1 MLFVCRVCVGH
12 DQDLFSDGPA
22 DVVGSVDPVKDFN
35 SMIARR
41 DGDYVAKGALCVCV
55 CLCVSVSVSVP
66 VPVPVPVPVSMWF
79 SIASTR
85 FITMLCTTAVEGIKA
100 QIKRFVDDGGT
111 AAHFAKAIECLRTM
125 RAGCLSNYEEAAF
138 NDFMKALKAE
148 YESGVR
154 VTQHALVNAVI
165 VPDVAC
171 VCCVR
176 CVLFARQPREAFWQ
190 ILVATR
196 ISLIHNEECPSA
208 SVSHVTKAEA
218 DRVRVCTRSMPRHVW
233 LCVCVCVCVT
243 HPGCVYVCGYV
254 VCIAVLGP
262 ECSATT
268 CGACA

>member
-1 MLFVCRVCVGH
+1 
-12 DQDLFSDGPA
+12 
-22 DVVGSVDPVKDFN
+22 
-35 SMIARR
+35 
-41 DGDYVAKGALCVCV
+41 
-55 CLCVSVSVSVP
+55 
-66 VPVPVPVPVSMWF
+66 MWF

-171 VCCVR
+171 VLCTLCAVR
-176 CVLFARQPREAFWQ
+176 MA
-190 ILVATR
+190 ATR
-196 ISLIHNEECPSA
+196 GLL
-208 SVSHVTKAEA
+208 A
-218 DRVRVCTRSMPRHVW
+218 DPRCDAHLTDSQRGVPVGIRFPRHQ
-233 LCVCVCVCVT
+233 
-243 HPGCVYVCGYV
+243 G
-254 VCIAVLGP
+254 
-262 ECSATT
+262 
-268 CGACA
+268 